1 MKKTE
6 QMPPKLND
14 TGRSPCIFSSL
25 SSCNDV
31 TSPAPS
37 VSVSGRLKIDE
48 FQAADSAH
56 VSQLYLKGTWICLIV
71 FDYNKLGFT
80 SMKLYFSRQ
89 NDDRDTS
96 NVDYLYP

>member
-56 VSQLYLKGTWICLIV
+56 VSQ
-71 FDYNKLGFT
+71 FT
-80 SMKLYFSRQ
+80 SMKLYFSRE